1 MRLLNTMFIASAVV
15 LTSCNN
21 SGGGTSSSPIDAATT
36 EAAAPKTP
44 EQLKQELILQ
54 EQAAPL
60 DYITVDGTM
69 NADRIQT
76 RSEGLFHDAAYE
88 ADWNTIYGTI
98 KNSATLAK
106 FKDVVVV
113 VTYYS
118 QTDTEISSEEKV
130 YYEFYPANTET
141 PFELKVYLPQEMAK
155 FGLKIK
161 SATATD

>member
-1 MRLLNTMFIASAVV
+1 MRILNTIFISSAI
-15 LTSCNN
+15 LLSSCNN
-21 SGGGTSSSPIDAATT
+21 SGGGSSSSPLD
-36 EAAAPKTP
+36 ESSDAAAPKTP
-44 EQLKQELILQ
+44 EQLKQELIMQ

-69 NADRIQT
+69 QADEVQT
-76 RSEGLFHDAAYE
+76 RTEGLFHNAEYSPDG
-88 ADWNTIYGTI
+88 NTIHGKI
-98 KNSATLAK
+98 KNTATLAK

-141 PFELKVYLPQEMAK
+141 TFELKVYPPQDMAK

-161 SATATD
+161 SATAAD